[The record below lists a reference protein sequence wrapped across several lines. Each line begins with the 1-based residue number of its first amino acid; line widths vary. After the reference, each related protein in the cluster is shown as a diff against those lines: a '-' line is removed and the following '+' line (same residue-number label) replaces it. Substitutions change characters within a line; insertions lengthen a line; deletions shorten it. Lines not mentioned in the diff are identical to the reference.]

1 MDLSAYTTPNVWTR
15 VLTDGTVETLRGTWN
30 YWSME
35 DYQGSET
42 TTWLFD
48 VKDLTGTILLTS
60 GASTDSTRI
69 EAAFVGNV
77 RNPPNAGQRILDEI
91 GLSGIPT
98 WNHENACGS
107 SSAAFR
113 DGYAAVASGLYD
125 KVLVIGVEQ
134 MTRLGKGLLQFE
146 DGSSLDLD
154 MGLVT
159 PAMFSLMGMRHMEEF
174 GTKPEQF
181 ARISVKNHKQGTMNP
196 YAQYQ
201 NELTLEEVLNSKM
214 ICDPI
219 TLLQCTPIGDGA
231 SAVVLT
237 AGKIAKRYTSKPVEV
252 KASVFT
258 GGKYKGEGRAV
269 GMESCVRAS
278 REAYERSGLGPE
290 DLDVIELH
298 DCFTVHELL
307 AYEDLGLC
315 PKGEGGRLVD
325 EGATALG
332 GRIPVN
338 PSGGLLS
345 KGHPLGATGI
355 GQLYEL
361 VTQLRGEAGARQV
374 PGARHAI
381 QENGGGMGG
390 VEEAAVAVH
399 ILSK

>member
-1 MDLSAYTTPNVWTR
+1 MRKTAIVGAGMIRFGKFPDRYIEDMGAEAALNA
-15 VLTDGTVETLRGTWN
+15 LRHAG
-30 YWSME
+30 MGHKE
-35 DYQGSET
+35 
-42 TTWLFD
+42 
-48 VKDLTGTILLTS
+48 
-60 GASTDSTRI
+60 I
-69 EAAFVGNV
+69 EAAFIGNV

-113 DGYAAVASGLYD
+113 DGFAAVASGLYD
-125 KVLVIGVEQ
+125 KVIVIGVEQ
-134 MTRLGKGLLQFE
+134 MTRLGRGLLQFE
-146 DGSSLDLD
+146 DGSSLELD

-159 PAMFSLMGMRHMEEF
+159 PAMFSLIGMRHMEEF

-181 ARISVKNHKQGTMNP
+181 AQISVKNHKQGAMNP

-201 NELTLEEVLNSKM
+201 NELTLEEVLNSRM

-237 AGKIAKRYTSKPVEV
+237 AGKIARRYTSKPVEV

-258 GGKYKGEGRAV
+258 GGRYKGEGRVV
-269 GMESCVRAS
+269 GIESCVRAS
-278 REAYERSGLGPE
+278 REAYERSGIGPE

-298 DCFTVHELL
+298 DCFTVHELV

-315 PKGEGGRLVD
+315 KKGEGGRLVD

-332 GRIPVN
+332 GRVPVN

-345 KGHPLGATGI
+345 KGHPLGATGV
-355 GQLYEL
+355 GQIVEL
-361 VTQLRGEAGARQV
+361 VWQLRGECGKRQV
-374 PGARHAI
+374 EGAKVALAH
-381 QENGGGMGG
+381 NGGGVGPGIEPAMMSIT
-390 VEEAAVAVH
+390 
-399 ILSK
+399 ILTQ

>member
-1 MDLSAYTTPNVWTR
+1 MRKTAIVGAGMIRFGKFPDRYIEDMGAEAALNA
-15 VLTDGTVETLRGTWN
+15 LRHAG
-30 YWSME
+30 MGHRE
-35 DYQGSET
+35 
-42 TTWLFD
+42 
-48 VKDLTGTILLTS
+48 
-60 GASTDSTRI
+60 I
-69 EAAFVGNV
+69 EAAFIGNV

-125 KVLVIGVEQ
+125 RVLVIGVEQ

-159 PAMFSLMGMRHMEEF
+159 PAMFSLMGMRHMQEF
-174 GTKPEQF
+174 GTKPEHF
-181 ARISVKNHKQGTMNP
+181 AQISVKNHKQGTMNP

-237 AGKIAKRYTSKPVEV
+237 AGKIAKQYTSKPVEV

-258 GGKYKGEGRAV
+258 GGRYKGEGRAV
-269 GMESCVRAS
+269 GIESCTRAS
-278 REAYERSGLGPE
+278 REAYERSGSRARGPGC
-290 DLDVIELH
+290 DR
-298 DCFTVHELL
+298 
-307 AYEDLGLC
+307 AS
-315 PKGEGGRLVD
+315 RLFHR
-325 EGATALG
+325 ARTA
-332 GRIPVN
+332 R
-338 PSGGLLS
+338 
-345 KGHPLGATGI
+345 
-355 GQLYEL
+355 
-361 VTQLRGEAGARQV
+361 LRGPGTVPEGRGRQTRRGGSHRAGWEDSGEPERGTLVQGTSAGGHRCGADRGARL
-374 PGARHAI
+374 ATER
-381 QENGGGMGG
+381 
-390 VEEAAVAVH
+390 
-399 ILSK
+399 